1 MNRIVIPGT
10 IIIIVIM
17 IGIPTFINVKKD
29 HENKLIRVTQGRIK
43 EAAKKCF
50 LDDKCKGN
58 EITLQSLYD
67 MGYLKT
73 QVNPITKKYYD
84 SSSLIKY
91 ENKKIILE
99 LN

>member
-10 IIIIVIM
+10 IIIIILM

-29 HENKLIRVTQGRIK
+29 HENKLIKVSESKIE

-50 LDDKCKGN
+50 LDNKCEGS
-58 EITLQSLYD
+58 ETTLQVLYD
-67 MGYLKT
+67 YNYLEV

-84 SSSLIKY
+84 SSSKIKY
-91 ENKKIILE
+91 EDKKIILD